1 MAYCM
6 CYALTTPSCR
16 EIFVRCVFMS
26 DCIFCK
32 IARHEIGSNIVY
44 EDDEIIAFKD
54 LSPQAPVHV
63 LVIPK
68 THISGLLELTG
79 NAPQVVGRIVSEIVP
94 RLARELGIADGGFR
108 VVVNTG
114 EDGGQ
119 TVGHLHFHLLGGR
132 SMTWP
137 PG

>member
-1 MAYCM
+1 
-6 CYALTTPSCR
+6 
-16 EIFVRCVFMS
+16 MS

-32 IARHEIGSNIVY
+32 IARHEIDSNIVY

-68 THISGLLELTG
+68 NHVSGLLELTG
-79 NAPQVVGRIVSEIVP
+79 NAMQIAGRIVSEIMP